1 MDVDCD
7 RDTLRF
13 TVRQH
18 GRGFCHEGTWQ
29 CWGDDRGLGRL
40 ERRVGSIAGAP
51 DPESN
56 TYRLLQDPELLA
68 AKLIEE
74 ATELAAAESKE
85 DVIHESADL
94 IYFLLV
100 RARSAGV
107 DLDEVAREL
116 DRRERRVT
124 RRPMTPK
131 ESLR

>member
-1 MDVDCD
+1 MDIDCD

-18 GRGFCHEGTWQ
+18 AGGFCHKGTWQ
-29 CWGDDRGLGRL
+29 CWGEDRGLGRL
-40 ERRVGSIAGAP
+40 ERRLSEIARAP
-51 DPESN
+51 DPASN
-56 TYRLLQDPELLA
+56 TSRLLQDPNLLA

-74 ATELAAAESKE
+74 ATELAGAENRE
-85 DVIHESADL
+85 DVIDESADL

-107 DLDEVAREL
+107 DLNEVVREL

-124 RRPMTPK
+124 RRPMTAK
-131 ESLR
+131 DSLP